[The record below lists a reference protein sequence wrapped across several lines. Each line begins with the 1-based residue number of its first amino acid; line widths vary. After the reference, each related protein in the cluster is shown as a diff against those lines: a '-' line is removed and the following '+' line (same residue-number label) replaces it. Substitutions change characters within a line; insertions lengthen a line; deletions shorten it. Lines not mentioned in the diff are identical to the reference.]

1 MVRAAPA
8 ARRRWWWHCRR
19 GGEGSAQLRGEDE
32 RAVSGCDGLDSR
44 LSQRLGEGGGGVRP
58 RGGEQEWGY
67 RRAAEIWDGE
77 EGGAVSRVEGSM
89 LLREDE
95 GRAVGV
101 VKLCAA
107 DKGGAVGGGGWGS
120 MRLEVGMRVGLV
132 AVSK

>member
-1 MVRAAPA
+1 
-8 ARRRWWWHCRR
+8 
-19 GGEGSAQLRGEDE
+19 
-32 RAVSGCDGLDSR
+32 
-44 LSQRLGEGGGGVRP
+44 
-58 RGGEQEWGY
+58 
-67 RRAAEIWDGE
+67 
-77 EGGAVSRVEGSM
+77 M

-107 DKGGAVGGGGWGS
+107 DEGGAVGGGGWGS